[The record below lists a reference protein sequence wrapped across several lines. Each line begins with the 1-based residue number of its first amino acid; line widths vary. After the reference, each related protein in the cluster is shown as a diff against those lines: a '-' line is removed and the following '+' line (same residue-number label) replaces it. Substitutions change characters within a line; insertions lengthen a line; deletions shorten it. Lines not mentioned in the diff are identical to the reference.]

1 MGLAFKGVANGK
13 GCIRWRGQ
21 SVGRR
26 KLRANVATRVAGN
39 QGVVFQPHQESFF
52 QVTTERLADMPS
64 SARLEARNPP

>member
-26 KLRANVATRVAGN
+26 KLRTNVATCVAGN
-39 QGVVFQPHQESFF
+39 QGVVFGTFPELL
-52 QVTTERLADMPS
+52 LALC
-64 SARLEARNPP
+64 AC